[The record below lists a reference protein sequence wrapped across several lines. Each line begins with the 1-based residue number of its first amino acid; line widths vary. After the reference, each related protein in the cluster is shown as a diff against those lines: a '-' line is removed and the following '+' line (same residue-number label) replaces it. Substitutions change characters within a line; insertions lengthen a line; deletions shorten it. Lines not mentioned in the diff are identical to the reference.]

1 MLDQSLPNL
10 LSLVLG
16 GSFVLILAVLFLW
29 WRNKKMMQSA
39 IDQQRQEIHQFEKE
53 VQKANNQLLEVRSV
67 VVGLGQKVAEQQDII
82 QHLNE
87 RVNEL
92 EHADADS
99 RLYSR
104 ASKMVQLGADLNEL
118 IEECEL
124 PKAEAELMMSLQN
137 KLAGKEKVPPLSGVS
152 KEVGRHRQAVQPQKR
167 RASLK
172 R

>member
-1 MLDQSLPNL
+1 MLDQFQPAL
-10 LSLVLG
+10 LSLILG
-16 GSFVLILAVLFLW
+16 GSLIVIFAVLFLW
-29 WRNKKMMQSA
+29 WRNKSMMQGA
-39 IDQQRQEIHQFEKE
+39 IDKQRQDIRHFEKE

-87 RVNEL
+87 RVTEL
-92 EHADADS
+92 EHTDADS

-137 KLAGKEKVPPLSGVS
+137 KLTGKEKVPPLGGVP
-152 KEVGRHRQAVQPQKR
+152 KDPARRKQATQHKQRVR
-167 RASLK
+167 R
-172 R
+172 